1 MGATVINILA
11 IGDVVGANGCAFL
24 RKTLPAF
31 KKFKHIDVCIVN
43 GENSAQGNGILP
55 QSAEH
60 LFASGADLITTGNHA
75 LRRFEIY
82 DTFDNESIPL
92 LRPANFY
99 RTAPGRGYTILD
111 KGSVQI
117 AVINLMGVVYL
128 DNLENPFDCI
138 DRILEEVRD
147 CRIKILDFHAEATG
161 EKRAMGFYLDGRIS
175 AMFGTHT
182 HVQTADA
189 QVLPNGTGYI
199 TDLGMT
205 GPIQSVLGVTP
216 SLAIQKIKTNLPVR
230 FENPD
235 GPCRMEGCIFEI
247 DNKTG
252 KTISVEPVSID

>member
-1 MGATVINILA
+1 MNILTV
-11 IGDVVGANGCAFL
+11 GDVVGNNGCEFL

-31 KKFKHIDVCIVN
+31 KKLKKIDICIVN

-55 QSAEH
+55 QSANH
-60 LFASGADLITTGNHA
+60 LLDSGADLITTGNHA

-82 DTFDNESIPL
+82 DKFDEEDFPMI
-92 LRPANFY
+92 RPANFY
-99 RTAPGRGYTILD
+99 RTAPGKGYYIID
-111 KGSVQI
+111 KGFIQI
-117 AVINLMGVVYL
+117 AVINLMGVAYL
-128 DNLENPFDCI
+128 ENNENPFDCI
-138 DRILEEVRD
+138 DRVLEEVRN

-182 HVQTADA
+182 HVQTADE
-189 QVLPNGTGYI
+189 QILPKGTGYI
-199 TDLGMT
+199 TDIGMT

-216 SLAIQKIKTNLPVR
+216 ALAIEKIKTNLPVR

-235 GPCRMEGCIFEI
+235 GDCKMEGCIFEI

-252 KTISVEPVSID
+252 KTVSVERVSLT